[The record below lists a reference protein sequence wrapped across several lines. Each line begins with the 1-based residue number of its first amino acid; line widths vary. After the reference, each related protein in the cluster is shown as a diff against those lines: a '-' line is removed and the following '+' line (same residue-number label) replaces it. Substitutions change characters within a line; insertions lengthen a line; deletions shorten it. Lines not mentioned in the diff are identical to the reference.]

1 MAQKPNVIPV
11 DFDRCKSVVEFSP
24 ELHQVIVTRNHYKNN
39 ELIGSPDVVV
49 LDLRKMD
56 FKTAMEI
63 ACALVSS
70 VGVVEYGE

>member
-1 MAQKPNVIPV
+1 MAQKPNVTPV

-24 ELHQVIVTRNHYKNN
+24 ELHQVVVTRTHFKSND
-39 ELIGSPDVVV
+39 LIGCPDTVV

>member
-1 MAQKPNVIPV
+1 MANKPNVTPV
-11 DFDRCKSVVEFSP
+11 DFDRCTSVVEFSP
-24 ELHQVIVTRNHYKNN
+24 ELHQVVVKRTHYNNN
-39 ELIGSPDVVV
+39 EIIGSPDVVV
-49 LDLRKMD
+49 LDLCKMD